1 MNEEEKKYF
10 LMRVGL
16 MLRDKIE
23 KDSIVTRWSDSKI
36 NNGNFVRIV
45 DLELWNKIT
54 DSLCRG
60 QMPEKLEGEK
70 I

>member
-1 MNEEEKKYF
+1 MTEEEKKNF
-10 LMRVGL
+10 LMQIGL

-23 KDSIVTRWSDSKI
+23 KDSIVTRWTDGKI
-36 NNGNFVRIV
+36 NNGDFVRIV

-54 DSLCRG
+54 DSLCSG